1 MPPSVVANLGRL
13 QKLVAAALNANP
25 DDMSYAAATT
35 DQGKYAPEHIT
46 DAILYIDLEVIRVG
60 METPG
65 WGYRSSYLSSVN
77 VSHGASIGAH
87 PGKIGSVE
95 IKLTSGGAYQR
106 GIRVESI
113 DVINKLLTNPDGRYG
128 TVAGILGGRYYIDE
142 ELRIYFTGDS
152 ARVLLP
158 TALAITTACQ
168 APAEYEPT
176 IARGA
181 VAMLAKD
188 PLDPS
193 LAGFYGQQ
201 YQADLA
207 RIKGLEERVPPLDLF
222 VKMGG

>member
-1 MPPSVVANLGRL
+1 MALANLTRL
-13 QKLVAAALNANP
+13 QKLVASALNANP

-35 DQGKYAPEHIT
+35 DQGKYSPEHIT
-46 DAILYIDLEVIRVG
+46 DAIFYIDLEVIRVG

-65 WGYRSSYLSSVN
+65 WGYRKDYSTTILVTNGQSLP
-77 VSHGASIGAH
+77 AH
-87 PGKIGSVE
+87 PGKISSVE
-95 IKLTSGGAYQR
+95 IKLSGGADYRR
-106 GIRVESI
+106 GIRAESI
-113 DVINKLLTNPDGRYG
+113 DVINKLLANPDGRYG
-128 TVAGILGGRYYIDE
+128 TAAGIFGGRYYIDE
-142 ELRIYFTGDS
+142 ENRIYYTGS
-152 ARVLLP
+152 HAQVIIP
-158 TALAITTACQ
+158 NALAITSACQ

-193 LAGFYGQQ
+193 LSGFYGQQ